1 MKLRQLYIFYQRNSR
16 LGRCFRNLP
25 EQIKMKIGRASY
37 IQRVG
42 EKDYLKSRSRIES
55 VPLRKLAKLNHMSR
69 RTWHLFQEGKDFFLV
84 LEALTWEEEEKE
96 VKKGTYP

>member
-1 MKLRQLYIFYQRNSR
+1 
-16 LGRCFRNLP
+16 LP
-25 EQIKMKIGRASY
+25 EHIKLKIGRASY

-42 EKDYLKSRSRIES
+42 EKDYLKRRSRIES
-55 VPLRKLAKLNHMSR
+55 VPLHKLAKLNRMSK
-69 RTWHLFQEGKDFFLV
+69 RTWHLLQEGKDFFLV